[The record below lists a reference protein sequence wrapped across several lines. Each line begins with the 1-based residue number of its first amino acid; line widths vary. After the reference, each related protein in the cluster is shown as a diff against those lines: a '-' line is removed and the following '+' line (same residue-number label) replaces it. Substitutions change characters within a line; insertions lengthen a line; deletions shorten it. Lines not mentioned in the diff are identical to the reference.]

1 MIIAPSLLSMDFTK
15 TLTQLDEIKQSHA
28 TWLHFD
34 VMDGHFVPNLSFGPD
49 ICKQIRLNSDLFMDV
64 HIMVSDPNTFSDVF
78 IEAGADLITFH
89 LEACK
94 NDEEVIQI
102 IDKIHAKNVKV
113 GISIKPST
121 NINELL
127 PFLDKIDLVLIMS
140 VNPGYGGQ
148 SFMLNAL
155 DKISLLRN
163 TIDTKH
169 LNVLIEVDG
178 GINHETA
185 QLVLDAGA
193 DVLVAGSYIFK
204 NNITETI
211 EKLWNLK

>member
-102 IDKIHAKNVKV
+102 IDKIHTRNVKV

-163 TIDTKH
+163 TIDTKK

-185 QLVLDAGA
+185 QLVLNAGA

>member
-94 NDEEVIQI
+94 NDEEAHQI
-102 IDKIHAKNVKV
+102 IDKIHARNVKV
-113 GISIKPST
+113 GISIKPNT
-121 NINELL
+121 DVNELL
-127 PFLDKIDLVLIMS
+127 PFLNKIDLVLIMS

-148 SFMLNAL
+148 SFMLNAI

-163 TIDTKH
+163 IIDTKQ

-185 QLVLDAGA
+185 KLVLDAGA

>member
-1 MIIAPSLLSMDFTK
+1 MIIAPSLLSMDFTQ

-64 HIMVSDPNTFSDVF
+64 HIMVSDPHYFSDVF

-94 NDEEVIQI
+94 NDDEVIKL

-113 GISIKPST
+113 GLSIKPST
-121 NINELL
+121 DVKELL
-127 PFLDKIDLVLIMS
+127 PYLDKIDLVLIMS

-148 SFMLNAL
+148 SFMLNAI
-155 DKISLLRN
+155 DKISLLRK
-163 TIDTKH
+163 TIDTKQ

>member
-163 TIDTKH
+163 TIDTKK

-185 QLVLDAGA
+185 QLVLNAGA

>member
-15 TLTQLDEIKQSHA
+15 TLNQLDEIKQSHA

-49 ICKQIRLNSDLFMDV
+49 ICKQVRLNSDLFMDV

-94 NDEEVIQI
+94 NDEEVHQI

-113 GISIKPST
+113 GLSIKPST
-121 NINELL
+121 DVKELL
-127 PFLDKIDLVLIMS
+127 PYLDKIDLVLIMS

-148 SFMLNAL
+148 SFMLNAI
-155 DKISLLRN
+155 DKIQLLRQ
-163 TIDTKH
+163 TIDTNQYK
-169 LNVLIEVDG
+169 VLIEVDG
-178 GINHETA
+178 GINYETA

>member
-1 MIIAPSLLSMDFTK
+1 MIIAPSLLSMDFTQ
-15 TLTQLDEIKQSHA
+15 TLKQLDEIKQSHA

-64 HIMVSDPNTFSDVF
+64 HIMVNDPNYFSKVF
-78 IEAGADLITFH
+78 IDAGANLITFH
-89 LEACK
+89 LEACS
-94 NDEEVIQI
+94 NDEEIIQI
-102 IDKIHAKNVKV
+102 INKIHANNVKV
-113 GISIKPST
+113 GLSIKPGT
-121 NINELL
+121 DVNDLL
-127 PFLDKIDLVLIMS
+127 PYLDKIDLVLIMS

-148 SFMLNAL
+148 SFMVEAI
-155 DKISLLRN
+155 DKIQILRN
-163 TIDTKH
+163 YIDIND

-185 QLVLDAGA
+185 KLVLDVGA

-204 NNITETI
+204 SNITETI
-211 EKLWNLK
+211 ENLWNLK